1 MECLGAPYFF
11 GGFMNTC
18 DKCGHNC
25 HCKDDDCKE
34 CINDVCYKCECKNSK
49 NRESIPPSMLNG
61 L

>member
-1 MECLGAPYFF
+1 
-11 GGFMNTC
+11 MNTC